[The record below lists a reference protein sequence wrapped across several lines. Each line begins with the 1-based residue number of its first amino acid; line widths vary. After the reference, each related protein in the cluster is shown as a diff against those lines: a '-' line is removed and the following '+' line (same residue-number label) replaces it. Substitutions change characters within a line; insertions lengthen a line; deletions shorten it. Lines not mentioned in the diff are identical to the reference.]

1 MQYTRYVEQNLFL
14 HTPSPLTAVLP
25 LTQGKSAEC
34 PERQH
39 ERSKC
44 ILWNLRNP
52 REIKTICEKDTRDTR
67 DTCRQNLRRISRI
80 CTENSSQT
88 YVIQGEKSYP

>member
-1 MQYTRYVEQNLFL
+1 MIRWAKLICL
-14 HTPSPLTAVLP
+14 HTPSPPTAVLP

-34 PERQH
+34 PEWPH

-44 ILWNLRNP
+44 ILRNLRNP
-52 REIKTICEKDTRDTR
+52 RETKTICEKDTRDTC
-67 DTCRQNLRRISRI
+67 DTWRQILRRISRI

-88 YVIQGEKSYP
+88 YVV